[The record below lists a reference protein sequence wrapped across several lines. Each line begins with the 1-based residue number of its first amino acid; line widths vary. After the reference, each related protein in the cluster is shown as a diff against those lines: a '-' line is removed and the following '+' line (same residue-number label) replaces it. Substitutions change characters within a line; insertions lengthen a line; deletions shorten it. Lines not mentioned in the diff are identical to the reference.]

1 MGVRL
6 LLIAL
11 GGALGTLA
19 RYGTVLATARWS
31 ARLAFPV
38 GTLAVNLIGC
48 FVAGLLAA
56 LLVDRVAVREDVRL
70 AVMVGFLGGF
80 TTFSAFGLE
89 TFALGR
95 DGRAG
100 AALANVLLSNL
111 LGILLVWIGY
121 RFGRGS

>member
-1 MGVRL
+1 MVLRL

-11 GGALGTLA
+11 GGAAGTLA
-19 RYGTVLATARWS
+19 RYGTALTAARWS
-31 ARLAFPV
+31 ARLAFPL

-48 FVAGLLAA
+48 FLAGLLAGMF
-56 LLVDRVAVREDVRL
+56 VERVAVREDVRL
-70 AVMVGFLGGF
+70 ALLVGFLGGF

-100 AALANVLLSNL
+100 AALVNVLASNL
-111 LGILLVWIGY
+111 LGILLVWVGY
-121 RFGRGS
+121 RVGRG

>member
-1 MGVRL
+1 MTLRL

-19 RYGTVLATARWS
+19 RYGTVLAAERWS
-31 ARLAFPV
+31 ARFAFPV
-38 GTLAVNLIGC
+38 GTLAVNLVGC

-56 LLVDRVAVREDVRL
+56 LFATRVPVREDVRL

-80 TTFSAFGLE
+80 TTFSAFGLG

-100 AALANVLLSNL
+100 AALVNVIASNA
-111 LGILLVWIGY
+111 LGIFLVWLGY
-121 RFGRGS
+121 RIGRGS